1 MASLSSRS
9 VVTVNVPDAWRWS
22 YFCLLFL
29 FCLFNLVVG
38 GDSKEKRG
46 KQGDGRQRGRGR
58 RTVDVASEAEI
69 LFVMDGSSCGERGGG
84 GKERVHQSWWF

>member
-1 MASLSSRS
+1 MASSSSRS
-9 VVTVNVPDAWRWS
+9 VVTVNVPDAWRWMG
-22 YFCLLFL
+22 FF
-29 FCLFNLVVG
+29 FNLVAG

-69 LFVMDGSSCGERGGG
+69 LFVMDGSSCGERRGG